1 MTKITYTS
9 DGDADEVE
17 VFGVK
22 FTDGKSVEVS
32 DEVAAKLKGNPFFKV
47 AAEKATADKTAAA
60 PKATKAADKTAD
72 ADKAGEGGDAEFKAP
87 YEAKDEDNGWW
98 AVYDADGK
106 KVKALRKDDAEV
118 FAALSDADKAK
129 QVEAWSAA

>member
-1 MTKITYTS
+1 MAKITYTS
-9 DGDADEVE
+9 NGDADEVE

-47 AAEKATADKTAAA
+47 AAEKASADKTPATPTKAAKPADKTAEK
-60 PKATKAADKTAD
+60 P
-72 ADKAGEGGDAEFKAP
+72 EGGDAEFKAP